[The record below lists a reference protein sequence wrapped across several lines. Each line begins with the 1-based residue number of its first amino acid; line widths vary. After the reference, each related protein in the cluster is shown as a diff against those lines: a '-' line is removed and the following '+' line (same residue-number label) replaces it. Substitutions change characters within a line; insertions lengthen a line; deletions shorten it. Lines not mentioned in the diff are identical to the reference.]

1 MPIYRRAGGSWN
13 AIRNVYRR
21 AGGSWVQINA
31 VYRRAG
37 GTWNKVFSR
46 VSTPSIQ
53 STVEI
58 SKSTNATTFLVT
70 LTGTNYFWLQSPTS
84 LSYKFQ
90 WSSNGGSSWSDIS
103 TGTATNP
110 SSGSSNTYTYSV
122 PTSEVA
128 ANVNNLYRFSVTAT
142 NASGSGTSTSSNLS
156 YAEIQ
161 GPTDISDLSVAST
174 STSSVGLSWT
184 ASTGASAYL
193 LYYTTTLPTYTL
205 GQTVVGSTSGTIS
218 SLNPGTFYYFKI
230 LPITGTSNTYKG
242 YSGNFSNVVSTN
254 TVNGTALTPTFGTN
268 TSTSGGFTGSVTN
281 YNSAWTT
288 WNIATSA
295 GSVSWGT
302 PSGSSY
308 PFTVTGLSS
317 GQSATVTVT
326 TLRSGY
332 NTGSAQ
338 TTGTATTV
346 PSPPTITSFSSTTT
360 SITLNFSLGAN
371 STSTRAY
378 INGSFDGSTAS
389 TSYTFA
395 GLQPG
400 TSYTLAL
407 FGYNGVIQSST
418 SSGGSYFTSTGAAL
432 TPTFGGNTSV
442 SGGFTGSVT
451 NYNALYTWGIATNS
465 GSVSFGSPS
474 GSTYPFTVSGLGSGA
489 SATVTVTTS
498 RTGYSGGSAQ
508 TTGTATSLPSPPTIT
523 SSSNTTSSITLNFTL
538 GANST
543 STRAYI
549 NGSFDGSTTSTSYT
563 FSGLSAGTSY
573 TLALF
578 GYNGVVQSTTSSG
591 GTYSTVAAPTPN
603 ISSIVARNGGT
614 GGAYKMQWTI
624 TSTNTA
630 SYTITVFYGA
640 ATPPTN
646 TFSNTVSSSP
656 IQTNLGNTINDY
668 YYLVITPRSG
678 AGGTGNAGV
687 QRTTTIKRNTAT
699 PTNTTNNY

>member
-1 MPIYRRAGGSWN
+1 M
-13 AIRNVYRR
+13 
-21 AGGSWVQINA
+21 
-31 VYRRAG
+31 
-37 GTWNKVFSR
+37 
-46 VSTPSIQ
+46 
-53 STVEI
+53 
-58 SKSTNATTFLVT
+58 
-70 LTGTNYFWLQSPTS
+70 
-84 LSYKFQ
+84 
-90 WSSNGGSSWSDIS
+90 
-103 TGTATNP
+103 
-110 SSGSSNTYTYSV
+110 
-122 PTSEVA
+122 
-128 ANVNNLYRFSVTAT
+128 
-142 NASGSGTSTSSNLS
+142 
-156 YAEIQ
+156 
-161 GPTDISDLSVAST
+161 
-174 STSSVGLSWT
+174 
-184 ASTGASAYL
+184 
-193 LYYTTTLPTYTL
+193 
-205 GQTVVGSTSGTIS
+205 
-218 SLNPGTFYYFKI
+218 
-230 LPITGTSNTYKG
+230 
-242 YSGNFSNVVSTN
+242 
-254 TVNGTALTPTFGTN
+254 
-268 TSTSGGFTGSVTN
+268 
-281 YNSAWTT
+281 
-288 WNIATSA
+288 
-295 GSVSWGT
+295 
-302 PSGSSY
+302 
-308 PFTVTGLSS
+308 
-317 GQSATVTVT
+317 
-326 TLRSGY
+326 
-332 NTGSAQ
+332 
-338 TTGTATTV
+338 
-346 PSPPTITSFSSTTT
+346 
-360 SITLNFSLGAN
+360 
-371 STSTRAY
+371 
-378 INGSFDGSTAS
+378 
-389 TSYTFA
+389 
-395 GLQPG
+395 
-400 TSYTLAL
+400 
-407 FGYNGVIQSST
+407 
-418 SSGGSYFTSTGAAL
+418 
-432 TPTFGGNTSV
+432 
-442 SGGFTGSVT
+442 
-451 NYNALYTWGIATNS
+451 YTWGIATNS

-549 NGSFDGSTTSTSYT
+549 NGSFDGSTTST